1 MTDTS
6 HPDPIQLLRSV
17 LWGAVDADTA
27 AVERH
32 VTDDGCR
39 ACARQL
45 AGFHRTRDD
54 LRHAASA
61 TPSGEMMVR
70 ARAVVS
76 EWCVTGE
83 QAEVD
88 WLQAEPVLAAAGVRA
103 GPDDDLQ
110 VVCSLDD
117 VTLHAMLHVE
127 GSAGTYAVTG
137 QLVCDGEPLISV
149 PVSLV
154 VDEELG
160 GDDSEDSTDEFG
172 EFRFSAHRGRAFGL
186 RIGDGPDALHVA
198 LWKHAA

>member
-6 HPDPIQLLRSV
+6 HPDPIQLLRHA

-27 AVERH
+27 DVERH
-32 VTDDGCR
+32 VTVGGCP
-39 ACARQL
+39 ACAGQL

-54 LRHAASA
+54 LRHVANA
-61 TPSGEMMVR
+61 TPSGEMMAS

-137 QLVCDGEPLISV
+137 LLVADGEPLTSV

-154 VDEELG
+154 IDEEVG
-160 GDDSEDSTDEFG
+160 NEDSTDEFG